1 MTREYPSFKLK
12 RTVEIRELVS
22 FFCHKYPPGFVFKGE
37 THNFWEFVI
46 VLDGAAVICA
56 DDKVFRLNKGQA
68 MWHRPWEFHSVKT
81 DGDAPLYFGVFSFYG
96 KIDAPVSG
104 KSFAV
109 SPENVELFIKLRLE
123 AGSIFNFHGIE
134 GERPIIIKNLRP
146 GKEIELQSL
155 ISRMEYLLADTMSGY
170 TVQPEKKPSASEEN
184 YLRIVETIS
193 KNIGTRLS
201 IDEIAMKCNMSV
213 SNAKRVFS
221 KYAGCGISVYYN
233 GLIIYEAKK
242 LLSDGKSVGETADAL
257 GFASQNYFSSFF
269 KRITGYS
276 PSEWRTKSQR

>member
-46 VLDGAAVICA
+46 VLEGSAVICA
-56 DDKVFRLNKGQA
+56 DDKVFRLEKGQA
-68 MWHRPWEFHSVKT
+68 MWHRPSEFHSVRT
-81 DGDAPLYFGVFSFYG
+81 DGDVPLYFGVLSFYG
-96 KIDAPVSG
+96 DICAPVSG
-104 KSFAV
+104 KTFSV
-109 SPENVELFIKLRLE
+109 SPENTELFIKLRLE

-134 GERPIIIKNLRP
+134 GERPIIIKNLKP

-155 ISRMEYLLADTMSGY
+155 LSRMEYLLADTMAGH
-170 TVQPEKKPSASEEN
+170 TVQQEKKPSASEEN

-201 IDEIAMKCNMSV
+201 IDEIALKCNMSV
-213 SNAKRVFS
+213 SNAKRIFS

-269 KRITGYS
+269 KRITGHS
-276 PSEWRTKSQR
+276 PSEWRARAVR